1 MHDSLSLS
9 TRLQIP
15 EGIVHRDLE
24 GELVLLNLN
33 TGVYF
38 GLDPVGT
45 RIWHLLQNRL
55 SLQQVL
61 NTLLLEYEVTE
72 AQCRQD
78 LLNLIAQLLG
88 TGLVRVNND
97 VVA

>member
-1 MHDSLSLS
+1 MRDGLSLS

-15 EGIVHRDLE
+15 DGIVHRDLE

-45 RIWHLLQNRL
+45 RIWHLLQNQH

-61 NTLLLEYEVTE
+61 NTLLLEYEVTD
-72 AQCRQD
+72 AQCGQD
-78 LLNLIAQLLG
+78 LLDLITQLLSK
-88 TGLVRVNND
+88 GLVRVSHD